1 MLFPQVHA
9 THSASPLILLQGTT
23 IEALFLR
30 LNKPLLV
37 VHFIKLSDIPV
48 SEKQETPPCLCKL
61 KRS

>member
-9 THSASPLILLQGTT
+9 THSASLLILLQGTT
-23 IEALFLR
+23 VEALFLR

-37 VHFIKLSDIPV
+37 VHYIKLSDVPV
-48 SEKQETPPCLCKL
+48 REKQETPPCPCKL